1 MSDVITGTATKAVE
15 RLMQEN
21 AKYNKLMLD
30 GAPTLTIDLIAEH
43 CKTTSDTI
51 KGDELLPHCAVT
63 HRCVPGELR
72 EHLPQTDNSEPS
84 RLNPVKVGGRCNA

>member
-1 MSDVITGTATKAVE
+1 MKDVITGTANKAVE

-43 CKTTSDTI
+43 CNTTSDTI
-51 KGDELLPHCAVT
+51 KGGELLPHYVVM
-63 HRCVPGELR
+63 R
-72 EHLPQTDNSEPS
+72 S
-84 RLNPVKVGGRCNA
+84 